1 MGFDFNQS
9 RKGGVAKVKKIKVE
23 VCSGTQCVM
32 MGAMDIVASIQSLS
46 SLKQQLRMDRKI
58 EIVTSKCFGLCK
70 EGKCGPF
77 VRVDGELIE
86 NADSESVMSHIIS
99 IVSQKGEG
107 C

>member
-1 MGFDFNQS
+1 MRNPG
-9 RKGGVAKVKKIKVE
+9 KGGVAKVKKIKVE

-46 SLKQQLRMDRKI
+46 SLKQQLRLDRKI
-58 EIVTSKCFGLCK
+58 HIVTSKCFGLCK

-99 IVSQKGEG
+99 IVNKKGE
-107 C
+107 